1 MECPL
6 VSVIV
11 PAYNAEKYLPAAIES
26 VLRQTYSG
34 WELILVDDGSTD
46 STPAICD
53 KAAAAD
59 PRVRVIHKPNGGV
72 SCARNAAM
80 EIAAGSYFTF
90 LDADDLLASRCLE
103 TMVGVAQK
111 ERVEMVASPLH
122 LSNDDS
128 DFTSWNEAEAAIVD
142 STKLVEEILYQTCM
156 IECSASGKLYG
167 RNLWDSIRFRED
179 MRYEDL
185 DVFYR
190 VILSVEKVAVVPQ
203 PLYFYRQH
211 PDSYIHTFTRKRA
224 DVLDVTD
231 RLLAWMRENRPQ
243 LIPAAE
249 DRRMSAHFNI
259 LSLLY
264 KNHVRDKALEERC
277 WRVIRAQRTKSL
289 RNPKVRLKNR
299 VGAFIA
305 LAGGRRMVRLL
316 SRFY

>member
-59 PRVRVIHKPNGGV
+59 PRVRVVHKLNGGF
-72 SCARNAAM
+72 SSARNAGVSISRGKYLA
-80 EIAAGSYFTF
+80 F
-90 LDADDLLASRCLE
+90 LDSDDLLAPSFVE
-103 TMVGVAQK
+103 IMTNVAVQQK
-111 ERVEMVASPLH
+111 AEIVASDHISSEDEPVFGKIVGLNV
-122 LSNDDS
+122 SCEDS
-128 DFTSWNEAEAAIVD
+128 MRV
-142 STKLVEEILYQTCM
+142 VEKILYQRSVV
-156 IECSASGKLYG
+156 ICSVWGKLYD
-167 RNLWDSIRFRED
+167 RKLWKNIEFREGIG
-179 MRYEDL
+179 YEDL
-185 DVFYR
+185 DIIYR
-190 VILSVEKVAVVPQ
+190 VILSVEKVAVIPQ

-231 RLLAWMRENRPQ
+231 RMLAWMRENRPQ
-243 LIPAAE
+243 LVPAAE

-264 KNHVRDKALEERC
+264 KNRMCDKALEERC
-277 WRVIRAQRTKSL
+277 WHVIRAQRTKSL

-299 VGAFIA
+299 IGALIA
-305 LAGGRRMVRLL
+305 LVGGRPMVRLL
-316 SRFY
+316 SRIY

>member
-26 VLRQTYSG
+26 VLKQTYRG

-59 PRVRVIHKPNGGV
+59 PRVRVVHKPNGGL
-72 SCARNAAM
+72 SSARNAGIGASS
-80 EIAAGSYFTF
+80 GKYLTF
-90 LDADDLLASRCLE
+90 LDADDLLAPSFLE
-103 TMVGVAQK
+103 I
-111 ERVEMVASPLH
+111 MVAV
-122 LSNDDS
+122 
-128 DFTSWNEAEAAIVD
+128 AIVTD
-142 STKLVEEILYQTCM
+142 AEIIAMPLLSGHTPYFGAKPKIKFQCKNPERLVEKILYQTSAV
-156 IECSASGKLYG
+156 ECSACGKLFD
-167 RNLWDSIRFRED
+167 RERWEQNAFREGIG
-179 MRYEDL
+179 YEDL

-190 VILSVEKVAVVPQ
+190 VILSVDKVAVVPQ

>member
-53 KAAAAD
+53 RAAVSD
-59 PRVRVIHKPNGGV
+59 PRIRVVHKPNGGL
-72 SCARNAAM
+72 SSARNAGIRVAR
-80 EIAAGSYFTF
+80 GRYLTF
-90 LDADDLLASRCLE
+90 LDADDMLSPAFLE
-103 TMVGVAQK
+103 IMTDVVLK
-111 ERVEMVASPLH
+111 EKVEIAATALGYSKTGPVVRPAVRVL
-122 LSNDDS
+122 
-128 DFTSWNEAEAAIVD
+128 T
-142 STKLVEEILYQTCM
+142 VESESLTEQILYQTSP
-156 IECSASGKLYG
+156 IECSACGKLYDSK
-167 RNLWDSIRFRED
+167 LWKETKFREGIG
-179 MRYEDL
+179 YEDL
-185 DVFYR
+185 DIFYQVMLR
-190 VILSVEKVAVVPQ
+190 VEKVAVISC

-211 PDSYIHTFTRKRA
+211 PGSYIHTFNIKRA

-231 RLLAWMRENRPQ
+231 RMLAWMRDNCPQ
-243 LIPAAE
+243 LVPAAE

-277 WRVIRAQRTKSL
+277 WRVIREQRSKSM

-299 VGAFIA
+299 VGALVA
-305 LAGGRRMVRLL
+305 LVGGRPMVRLL

>member
-53 KAAAAD
+53 KAVADD
-59 PRVRVIHKPNGGV
+59 PRVRVVHKPNGGF
-72 SCARNAAM
+72 SSARNAGVSVSTGKYLAFLDSDDMLAPTFM
-80 EIAAGSYFTF
+80 EI
-90 LDADDLLASRCLE
+90 
-103 TMVGVAQK
+103 MVNVAVQEK
-111 ERVEMVASPLH
+111 VEIVASDHIP
-122 LSNDDS
+122 SEDEPVFGKSGDKDVWCEDS
-128 DFTSWNEAEAAIVD
+128 MRIVE
-142 STKLVEEILYQTCM
+142 KILYQTSVV
-156 IECSASGKLYG
+156 ICSVWGKLYD
-167 RNLWDSIRFRED
+167 RKLWENMEFRD
-179 MRYEDL
+179 GIGYEDL
-185 DVFYR
+185 DIIYR
-190 VILSVEKVAVVPQ
+190 VMLSVKKVAVVPQ

-231 RLLAWMRENRPQ
+231 RMLAWMRDNCPQ
-243 LIPAAE
+243 LVPAAE

-277 WRVIRAQRTKSL
+277 WRVIRAERAKSL

-299 VGAFIA
+299 VGALVA
-305 LAGGRRMVRLL
+305 LAGGRPMVRLL